1 MRWTERRQKETPEE
15 LESRLRSA
23 AMHHGIRMVE
33 GRQFREAALE
43 QLQAN
48 LPGFP
53 PERYGTELDDALVQ
67 IDEAQV
73 AVLVRR
79 EKMIAEARE
88 LDLINAVF
96 AIHYFNSRYSRHVCE
111 VGLGPIKLAEAL
123 GDLYSPEQIAG
134 ATARADALITEG
146 IRMGYGPWDW
156 DADMDR
162 LRRAHPGF
170 SDRALGDALDWGRF
184 FGR

>member
-1 MRWTERRQKETPEE
+1 
-15 LESRLRSA
+15 
-23 AMHHGIRMVE
+23 MVE

-53 PERYGTELDDALVQ
+53 QERYGRELDDALAR
-67 IDEAQV
+67 IDEEQV
-73 AVLVRR
+73 GVLVRR
-79 EKMIAEARE
+79 EKMIAQARE
-88 LDLINAVF
+88 LDMVNAVF
-96 AIHYFNSRYSRHVCE
+96 AIYYFNSRYSRHVCE
-111 VGLGPIKLAEAL
+111 YGLGPIPLADAL
-123 GDLYSPEQIAG
+123 GDLYTPEQIAE
-134 ATARADALITEG
+134 AAARADALISEG

-156 DADMDR
+156 DADMAH
-162 LRRAHPGF
+162 LRQTHPGF